1 MFSVN
6 NGVIK
11 SKKGL
16 PSAPLFFCDGR
27 LSVKYGYNGVERSEY
42 FMPFEK
48 VSNNI
53 LFKQGLFDSFWCS
66 IIKNGLRYIPSYD
79 NVKVYPFG
87 FTCEWLI
94 ERDKYLFGVYVVN
107 QHLFYTIEGNADFD
121 FCISFSE
128 STQFIPAFNGDFE
141 SNDNGIKRIWKQWQY
156 NENGL
161 VGGFSENGDGV
172 ENIFNVALM
181 SDGDFC
187 VKKSLSNGRIDFKVK
202 CNQKGFVGILF
213 SASDIEKEKRDLK
226 NNFYGLLEK
235 QVLRYKNRVANLPK
249 ISTKYKSINDFFIIA
264 PLYYESLKTVDQ
276 KGAIRAK
283 SSRYYVWCWD
293 TIISDIARFCW
304 GDCAHTRDILEYFS
318 RQWSDTYG
326 LAHACT
332 QTDVP
337 ASYMHISSQGVY
349 VIMLENYVGL
359 TGDTV
364 ALEKYYDYAL
374 RIYKKV
380 IGAESKIPGLF
391 SGSSISI
398 DLVQCIKETG
408 NDISCFNNSMA
419 YAMLRAMETLAAMK
433 GDAVTQK
440 ECVQLIENAEKNF
453 FPTFFDEEK
462 GFYVMSVDSLSL
474 VQRKTYALC
483 AGYHWDSDY
492 HFDLL
497 GRFAKN
503 CGKFVKEN
511 ALSQSSLRN
520 VPVWDDCFDADANQ
534 LNATFANVDEVLLR
548 LAKFNDIEKVNQK
561 WIEKLGYW
569 MSKITCPEGESNLYE
584 SRTPIASRWDGEN
597 GSWQAFAL
605 KKWYCDIVEVLCG
618 LSFDGGGITFERPC
632 FEYKLRNLRYRDK
645 TINISVSGAGREIE
659 NILVNG
665 QTLKGTLKIPEE
677 MLRNKNEI
685 IVVLG
690 EKQDFSIL
698 RGTGIGIYDYVYEDG
713 KISFTAKGY
722 GLKYLY
728 FTDNAKVY
736 TNGKEI
742 HLERLQDQGVAYIKM
757 NLINGQSVCLVKEKY

>member
-1 MFSVN
+1 MRNRKFWRGVRFYFTCLTLVFTAAFSLAE
-6 NGVIK
+6 
-11 SKKGL
+11 SKKEPVDWVDTRIGGVSHLLVPCKQTLQLPNSMMRSNPEKFDAAAIVLEGL
-16 PSAPLFFCDGR
+16 PFFTHAHRWGSPLRFNVYCG
-27 LSVKYGYNGVERSEY
+27 ERKDNW
-42 FMPFEK
+42 FIDNEK
-48 VSNNI
+48 STP
-53 LFKQGLFDSFWCS
+53 
-66 IIKNGLRYIPSYD
+66 YSYD
-79 NVKVYPFG
+79 VVLTDSNINVSYAVGEKAALYS
-87 FTCEWLI
+87 L
-94 ERDKYLFGVYVVN
+94 
-107 QHLFYTIEGNADFD
+107 DF
-121 FCISFSE
+121 S
-128 STQFIPAFNGDFE
+128 
-141 SNDNGIKRIWKQWQY
+141 
-156 NENGL
+156 
-161 VGGFSENGDGV
+161 
-172 ENIFNVALM
+172 
-181 SDGDFC
+181 
-187 VKKSLSNGRIDFKVK
+187 KSS
-202 CNQKGFVGILF
+202 
-213 SASDIEKEKRDLK
+213 
-226 NNFYGLLEK
+226 
-235 QVLRYKNRVANLPK
+235 NLPK
-249 ISTKYKSINDFFIIA
+249 ILEFSSKESIGDV
-264 PLYYESLKTVDQ
+264 SLKGDSLEFSY
-276 KGAIRAK
+276 AIGRVKAYVRA
-283 SSRYYVWCWD
+283 
-293 TIISDIARFCW
+293 
-304 GDCAHTRDILEYFS
+304 EFS
-318 RQWSDTYG
+318 V
-326 LAHACT
+326 L
-332 QTDVP
+332 P
-337 ASYMHISSQGVY
+337 
-349 VIMLENYVGL
+349 
-359 TGDTV
+359 
-364 ALEKYYDYAL
+364 EK
-374 RIYKKV
+374 
-380 IGAESKIPGLF
+380 
-391 SGSSISI
+391 
-398 DLVQCIKETG
+398 
-408 NDISCFNNSMA
+408 
-419 YAMLRAMETLAAMK
+419 
-433 GDAVTQK
+433 
-440 ECVQLIENAEKNF
+440 IENAEKNF

-503 CGKFVKEN
+503 CEKFVKEN

-548 LAKFNDIEKVNQK
+548 LAKFNDIEEVNQK

-698 RGTGIGIYDYVYEDG
+698 RGTGIGIYDYVYEDE

-736 TNGKEI
+736 INGKEI
-742 HLERLQDQGVAYIKM
+742 RLERLQEQGVAYIKM
-757 NLINGQSVCLVKEKY
+757 NLTNGQSVCIVKEKN